1 MAGCAEAGIAARLCG
16 DLVEGGFSDWY
27 LPSKDELNK
36 LWLSKDAIGGFSNDY
51 YWSSTE
57 FDSNNAWL
65 QSFFNGGQFDGAKN
79 TPFPYSVRAI
89 RSF

>member
-1 MAGCAEAGIAARLCG
+1 MAGCATEGIAARLAG

-36 LWLSKDAIGGFSNDY
+36 LYLNKVAIGGFANSR
-51 YWSSTE
+51 YWTSTE
-57 FDSNNAWL
+57 IASNVAWSQNFTTGA
-65 QSFFNGGQFDGAKN
+65 QSNLSLKN
-79 TPFPYSVRAI
+79 NSFYVRAI